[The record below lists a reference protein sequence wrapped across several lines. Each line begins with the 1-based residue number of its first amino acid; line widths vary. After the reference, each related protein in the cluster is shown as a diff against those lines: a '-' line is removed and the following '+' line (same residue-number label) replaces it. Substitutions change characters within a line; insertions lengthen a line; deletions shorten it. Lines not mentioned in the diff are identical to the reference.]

1 MSFNPS
7 RRAFLAA
14 AAGSLAMAQ
23 QAQEA
28 KPAQEA
34 AQAPQDPSQTFSL
47 DVTRVNVLF
56 TVSDRKG
63 RFVTN
68 LVMEDFDIIEAKKKQ
83 KILEFAKLRN
93 PSKRLTQAEDVARCI
108 AALCHPATYWL
119 TGNTLQVDGGESI
132 VG

>member
-1 MSFNPS
+1 MSSNPS
-7 RRAFLAA
+7 RRAFLAT

-34 AQAPQDPSQTFSL
+34 AQAPQTRRRRFSL

-68 LVMEDFDIIEAKKKQ
+68 LVMEDSTS
-83 KILEFAKLRN
+83 
-93 PSKRLTQAEDVARCI
+93 SKPKRSRRSGVRHGERS
-108 AALCHPATYWL
+108 AAAHRDP
-119 TGNTLQVDGGESI
+119 GGHEQ
-132 VG
+132 